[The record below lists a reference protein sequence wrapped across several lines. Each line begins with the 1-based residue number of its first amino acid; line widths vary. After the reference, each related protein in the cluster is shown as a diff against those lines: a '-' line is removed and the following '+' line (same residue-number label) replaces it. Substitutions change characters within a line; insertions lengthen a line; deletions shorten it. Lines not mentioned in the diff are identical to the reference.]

1 MEQAQ
6 RTIRVLVIQGEGDD
20 PPALLDHLGHEVE
33 VVRSA
38 SPSEAQAQLADEA
51 FDYVLAAPALL
62 NDLPS
67 LTASPSGVDLLETV
81 SQGVGI
87 VNSRGEFDWANPRLL
102 GYPQDL
108 RAFVGQVCSRAF
120 AEAGR
125 RDAAGVPSQLSGQ
138 RSMFTGADGG
148 LYDVTATPITDE
160 QNRVVQIVAVVWDVT
175 RARKRQEQLVA
186 IDRAGRE
193 LVRLETEQVSR
204 LDTQERLALLEQK
217 IVRYLS
223 ELMHF
228 DNFSIRVFDKET
240 NRLELV
246 LSWGLKKDT
255 QPVDL
260 YALPHGNGI
269 CGYVAFHSRSY
280 ICPDVS
286 RDPRYYQGTEGARS
300 SLTVPLRYNDE
311 VIGVLNVDSKNLAAF
326 DEESRQ
332 LAERFGRDIAVALHI
347 LDLLVTERYT
357 TTGKLG
363 SDVMAEISG
372 PVNDI
377 LTDVE
382 NLVEDYIG
390 HDDLRHRLNRITN
403 SAVTIRKSIKRVTS
417 PKRGVMGAPTS
428 GLRRQDPILDGKRI
442 LIADDESLIRDTVRD
457 VLVSYGCAVSVAD
470 DGNQALILLSTQPFD
485 LVLTDIRMPG
495 KDGYAVFAAAKDADP
510 TTPVILMTG
519 FGYDP
524 NHSIVRARREGLA
537 AVLFKPFKVDQ
548 LLGEIRT
555 ALRHAAGG

>member
-1 MEQAQ
+1 MRQAQ
-6 RTIRVLVIQGEGDD
+6 RAYRVLVIQGEGDD
-20 PPALLDHLGHEVE
+20 VLSLPDFLGDDVE
-33 VVRSA
+33 LVRVG
-38 SPSEAQAQLADEA
+38 SPSEAQARLAEESFHCVA
-51 FDYVLAAPALL
+51 
-62 NDLPS
+62 
-67 LTASPSGVDLLETV
+67 ASPSLLRDLPGPSAPPAGVDLLETV

-87 VNSRGEFDWANPRLL
+87 VNSRGEFDWANPRLMNF
-102 GYPQDL
+102 PQDV
-108 RAFVGQVCSRAF
+108 RAFVGRMCSRAF

-125 RDAAGVPSQLSGQ
+125 ENAPGDGNHSSGQ
-138 RSMFTGADGG
+138 RSMFMGADGG
-148 LYDVTATPITDE
+148 LYDVTATPITDQE
-160 QNRVVQIVAVVWDVT
+160 DRVAQVVAVVWDVT
-175 RARKRQEQLVA
+175 RARKRQEQLAA

-193 LVRLETEQVSR
+193 LVRLETDQVSR

-217 IVRYLS
+217 IVRYLR

-228 DNFSIRVFDKET
+228 DNFSIRVLDKRT

-246 LSWGLKKDT
+246 LSWGLKEDT

-260 YALPHGNGI
+260 YALPDGNGI
-269 CGYVAFHSRSY
+269 CGYVAFHGRSY

-286 RDPRYYQGTEGARS
+286 RDPRYFQGTEGAHS
-300 SLTVPLRYNDE
+300 SLTVPLRLNDE
-311 VIGVLNVDSKNLAAF
+311 VIGVLNVDSKELAAF

-332 LAERFGRDIAVALHI
+332 LAERLGRDMAVALHI
-347 LDLLVTERYT
+347 LDLLVTERST

-382 NLVEDYIG
+382 DLIEDYIG
-390 HDDLRHRLNRITN
+390 HDDLRHRLNKITTT
-403 SAVTIRKSIKRVTS
+403 AVGIRDAIKRVTS
-417 PKRGVMGAPTS
+417 PRRGVVGAPSS
-428 GLRRQDPILDGKRI
+428 GVRRQDPVLDGKRI

-457 VLVSYGCAVSVAD
+457 VMASYGCIVSVAD
-470 DGNQALILLSTQPFD
+470 DGDQAIDMLGTQTFD
-485 LVLTDIRMPG
+485 LVLSDIRMPG
-495 KDGYAVFAAAKDADP
+495 EDGYAVFAAAKEANP
-510 TTPVILMTG
+510 VTPVILMTG

-524 NHSIVRARREGLA
+524 NHSIVRARREGLS

-555 ALRHAAGG
+555 ALRHAAGR